1 MFSSIQ
7 NIALIG
13 VILSMIVLVLGKQG
27 SAVGAFRGI
36 AKTIMIPAVIVYV
49 ALFWVQQVP
58 AGHVKVATLFGEVQT
73 QVYPEGLHFP
83 VNPLYVWDQY
93 DVRQK
98 TQKFDKMGVP
108 SQDQLISHFDVSLQ
122 YRIIGQKAPEIKKNT
137 GTAGDVVA
145 IHVVP
150 YFRSLIREQGKT
162 VANAEEFY
170 SESVQNRMQVEM
182 MEALTQ
188 TLEPVGIEMQ
198 GILIRNV
205 ILPPFIAKAVEDKKR
220 REQEAEKQ
228 KAELKRFTTEQ
239 EQKIA
244 TANAEFEAAK
254 LEEQRIR
261 LLADA
266 EAYKI
271 KQINQ
276 AAQQSP
282 AYIQL
287 KQIEAWNGILPT
299 YMGGDGTLP
308 ILDLRTARDAN

>member
-1 MFSSIQ
+1 MFETTQ
-7 NIALIG
+7 
-13 VILSMIVLVLGKQG
+13 
-27 SAVGAFRGI
+27 GI
-36 AKTIMIPAVIVYV
+36 AIIIAIISIFIILVGKTSALAPFKGLAKTAIAPSLIIFV
-49 ALFWVQQVP
+49 ALFWIQQVP
-58 AGHVKVATLFGEVQT
+58 AGHVKVATLFGKVQE
-73 QVYPEGLHFP
+73 QVYAEGLHFP
-83 VNPLYVWDQY
+83 VNPLYAWNEY

-98 TQKFDKMGVP
+98 TLKFDKMGVP

-122 YRIIGQKAPEIKKNT
+122 YRLIGTRTPAIKKNT
-137 GTAGDVVA
+137 GSANDVVS

-170 SESVQNRMQVEM
+170 SETVQNRMQVEM
-182 MEALTQ
+182 MSALT
-188 TLEPVGIEMQ
+188 TKLEPIGIEMQ

-244 TANAEFEAAK
+244 TANVEFEAAK
-254 LEEQRIR
+254 LEEQKIR

-271 KQINQ
+271 KQINE

-287 KQIEAWNGILPT
+287 KQIEAWNGILPQ
-299 YMGGDGTLP
+299 YMGGENMP
-308 ILDLRTARDAN
+308 ILDLRSAAQ

>member
-1 MFSSIQ
+1 MFENLQ
-7 NIALIG
+7 FIAILAVIASVIVLLIG
-13 VILSMIVLVLGKQG
+13 RNIPALSPL
-27 SAVGAFRGI
+27 RGL
-36 AKTIMIPAVIVYV
+36 AKTIIVPAVLVFV
-49 ALFWVQQVP
+49 ALFCVQQVP
-58 AGHVKVATLFGEVQT
+58 AGHVKVATLFGEVQDK
-73 QVYPEGLHFP
+73 VYEEGLHFP
-83 VNPLYVWDQY
+83 VNPLYAWNEY

-98 TQKFDKMGVP
+98 TLKFDKMGVP

-122 YRIIGQKAPEIKKNT
+122 YRLMGSKAPEVKKNT
-137 GTAGDVVA
+137 GTAEDVVQ

-150 YFRSLIREQGKT
+150 YFRSLMREQGKT

-170 SESVQNRMQVEM
+170 SESVQNRMQEHM
-182 MEALTQ
+182 MSALTQ
-188 TLEPVGIEMQ
+188 KLEPVGIQMQ

-228 KAELKRFTTEQ
+228 KAELKRFSTEQ

-244 TANAEFEAAK
+244 TANAELEAAK

-271 KQINQ
+271 EKINQ

-287 KQIEAWNGILPT
+287 KQIEAWNGILPK
-299 YMGGDGTLP
+299 YVGGENMP
-308 ILDLRTARDAN
+308 ILDLRNN

>member
-1 MFSSIQ
+1 MFENIQTISI
-7 NIALIG
+7 LI
-13 VILSMIVLVLGKQG
+13 VVVSIIVLVLGKQ
-27 SAVGAFRGI
+27 SNKVGAFSGL
-36 AKTIMIPAVIVYV
+36 AKVVLAPALLMFV
-49 ALFWVQQVP
+49 ALFCVQQVP
-58 AGHVKVATLFGEVQT
+58 AGHVKVAALFGKVQENI
-73 QVYPEGLHFP
+73 YPEGLHFP
-83 VNPLYVWDQY
+83 VNPLYAWNAY

-98 TQKFDKMGVP
+98 TLKFDKMGVP

-122 YRIIGQKAPEIKKNT
+122 YRLIGAKAPEIKKNT
-137 GTAGDVVA
+137 GTANDVVQ

-182 MEALTQ
+182 MEALTAK
-188 TLEPVGIEMQ
+188 LKPIGIEMQ

-205 ILPPFIAKAVEDKKR
+205 VLPPFIAKAVEDKKR

-244 TANAEFEAAK
+244 TANVEFEAAK
-254 LEEQRIR
+254 LEEQKIR

-271 KQINQ
+271 EKINR

-287 KQIEAWNGILPT
+287 KQIEAWNGILPK
-299 YMGGDGTLP
+299 YVGGESMP
-308 ILDLRTARDAN
+308 ILDLRATQ

>member
-1 MFSSIQ
+1 MFENIQFISI
-7 NIALIG
+7 A
-13 VILSMIVLVLGKQG
+13 IVLVSIVILIASQKNTTLSG
-27 SAVGAFRGI
+27 FRSL
-36 AKTIMIPAVIVYV
+36 AKAVIAPAAIVFV
-49 ALFWVQQVP
+49 ALFCVQQVP
-58 AGHVKVATLFGEVQT
+58 AGHVKVATLFGKVQDN
-73 QVYPEGLHFP
+73 VYAEGLHFP
-83 VNPLYVWDQY
+83 VNPLYAWNQY

-98 TQKFDKMGVP
+98 TIKFDKMGVP

-122 YRIIGQKAPEIKKNT
+122 YRLIGEKAPAVKKNT
-137 GTAGDVVA
+137 GNASDVVE

-170 SESVQNRMQVEM
+170 SESVQNRMQLEM
-182 MEALTQ
+182 MASLTEQ
-188 TLEPVGIEMQ
+188 LQPIGIEMQ

-205 ILPPFIAKAVEDKKR
+205 ILPPFIATAVEDKKR

-254 LEEQRIR
+254 LEEQKIR

-271 KQINQ
+271 EKINK
-276 AAQQSP
+276 AAQKSP

-287 KQIEAWNGILPT
+287 KQIEAWNGVLPK
-299 YMGGDGTLP
+299 YVGGENMP
-308 ILDLRTARDAN
+308 ILDLRNDQQG

>member
-1 MFSSIQ
+1 MFENIQVIAALIFIASIIVIFAGKEIKALSSFTNLAKAVIIPAIIAF
-7 NIALIG
+7 IALFCI
-13 VILSMIVLVLGKQG
+13 
-27 SAVGAFRGI
+27 
-36 AKTIMIPAVIVYV
+36 
-49 ALFWVQQVP
+49 QQVP
-58 AGHVKVATLFGEVQT
+58 AGHVKVATLFGKVQH
-73 QVYPEGLHFP
+73 QVYEEGLHFP
-83 VNPLYVWDQY
+83 VNPLYAWNEY
-93 DVRQK
+93 DMRQK
-98 TQKFDKMGVP
+98 TLKFDKMGVP

-122 YRIIGQKAPEIKKNT
+122 YRLIGTRAPAIKKNT
-137 GTAGDVVA
+137 GTAKDVVD

-170 SESVQNRMQVEM
+170 SETVQNRMQVEM
-182 MEALTQ
+182 MAALTAK
-188 TLEPVGIEMQ
+188 LEPIGIEMQ

-205 ILPPFIAKAVEDKKR
+205 ILPQFIARAVEDKKR

-254 LEEQRIR
+254 LEEQKIR

-271 KQINQ
+271 EQITK
-276 AAQQSP
+276 AAQKSP

-287 KQIEAWNGILPT
+287 KQIEAWNGILPR
-299 YMGGDGTLP
+299 YMGEGNMP
-308 ILDLRTARDAN
+308 ILDLRTEQ

>member
-1 MFSSIQ
+1 MFANIQ
-7 NIALIG
+7 LIAILI
-13 VILSMIVLVLGKQG
+13 VIAAVVVMVLGKQI
-27 SAVGAFRGI
+27 SVLGAFRSLAKVII
-36 AKTIMIPAVIVYV
+36 APALIVFV
-49 ALFWVQQVP
+49 ALFCVQQVP
-58 AGHVKVATLFGEVQT
+58 AGHVKVAALFGKVQD
-73 QVYPEGLHFP
+73 QVYAEGLHFP
-83 VNPLYVWDQY
+83 VNPLYAWNEY

-98 TQKFDKMGVP
+98 TLKFDKMGVP

-122 YRIIGQKAPEIKKNT
+122 YRLIGENAPAIKKNT
-137 GTAGDVVA
+137 GTAADVVK

-150 YFRSLIREQGKT
+150 YFRSLVREQGKT

-170 SESVQNRMQVEM
+170 SESVQNRMQVQM
-182 MEALTQ
+182 MEALTRK
-188 TLEPVGIEMQ
+188 LEPIGIEMQ

-254 LEEQRIR
+254 LEEQKIR

-271 KQINQ
+271 EKINK

-287 KQIEAWNGILPT
+287 KQIEAWNGILPR
-299 YMGGDGTLP
+299 YVGGENMP
-308 ILDLRTARDAN
+308 ILDLRANK

>member
-1 MFSSIQ
+1 MFSSLQ
-7 NIALIG
+7 SLALI
-13 VILSMIVLVLGKQG
+13 VTVLSVVVLLVGRQNATL
-27 SAVGAFRGI
+27 GAFSGL
-36 AKTIMIPAVIVYV
+36 AKTLIAPALIIYV
-49 ALFWVQQVP
+49 ALFCVQQVP
-58 AGHVKVATLFGEVQT
+58 AGHVKVAALFGKVQEH
-73 QVYPEGLHFP
+73 VYDEGLHFP
-83 VNPLYVWDQY
+83 VNPLYSWDEY

-98 TQKFDKMGVP
+98 TLKFDKLGVP

-122 YRIIGQKAPEIKKNT
+122 YRLIGASAPEVKKNT
-137 GTAGDVVA
+137 GTANDVVN
-145 IHVVP
+145 IHVIP

-170 SESVQNRMQVEM
+170 SEEVQNRMQVDM
-182 MEALTQ
+182 MQALTDK
-188 TLEPVGIEMQ
+188 LHPIGIEMQ

-205 ILPPFIAKAVEDKKR
+205 VLAPFIAQAVEDKKR

-228 KAELKRFTTEQ
+228 KAELKRFSTEQ

-271 KQINQ
+271 SKINE
-276 AAQQSP
+276 AAQSSP

-287 KQIEAWNGILPT
+287 KQIEAWNG
-299 YMGGDGTLP
+299 TLP
-308 ILDLRTARDAN
+308 KFVGGEGTIPMLDLREVN

>member
-1 MFSSIQ
+1 MFENIQFISIVAVVAS
-7 NIALIG
+7 I
-13 VILSMIVLVLGKQG
+13 VVLVIGKQG
-27 SAVGAFRGI
+27 SPIGAFRGL
-36 AKTIMIPAVIVYV
+36 AKTIIAPALILFV
-49 ALFWVQQVP
+49 ALFCVQQVP
-58 AGHVKVATLFGEVQT
+58 AGHVKVATLFGKVQDN
-73 QVYPEGLHFP
+73 VYAEGLHFP
-83 VNPLYVWDQY
+83 VNPLYAWNEY

-98 TQKFDKMGVP
+98 TLKFDKMGVP

-122 YRIIGQKAPEIKKNT
+122 YRLMGAHAPEIKKNT
-137 GTAGDVVA
+137 GTANDVVQ

-170 SESVQNRMQVEM
+170 SESVQNRMQIEM
-182 MEALTQ
+182 MQALTNK
-188 TLEPVGIEMQ
+188 LEPIGIEMQ

-205 ILPPFIAKAVEDKKR
+205 ILPPFIATAVEDKKR

-254 LEEQRIR
+254 LEEQKIR

-271 KQINQ
+271 EKINK

-287 KQIEAWNGILPT
+287 KQIEAWNGILPK
-299 YMGGDGTLP
+299 YVGGESMP
-308 ILDLRTARDAN
+308 ILDLRAAN

>member
-1 MFSSIQ
+1 MFQNIQ
-7 NIALIG
+7 FIALIATIASI
-13 VILSMIVLVLGKQG
+13 VILLVGRAESPL
-27 SAVGAFRGI
+27 GAFRGL
-36 AKTIMIPAVIVYV
+36 AKATLLPAIVIFA
-49 ALFWVQQVP
+49 ALFCVQQVP
-58 AGHVKVATLFGEVQT
+58 AGHVKVATLFGKVQDN
-73 QVYPEGLHFP
+73 VYAEGLHFP
-83 VNPLYVWDQY
+83 VNPLYAWNQY

-98 TQKFDKMGVP
+98 TLKFDKMSVP
-108 SQDQLISHFDVSLQ
+108 SQDQLISQFDVSLQ
-122 YRIIGQKAPEIKKNT
+122 YRLIGTKAPEIKKNT
-137 GTAGDVVA
+137 GSARDVVD

-162 VANAEEFY
+162 VKNAEEFY
-170 SESVQNRMQVEM
+170 SESVQNQMQAEM
-182 MEALTQ
+182 MDSLTRK
-188 TLEPVGIEMQ
+188 LEPIGIEMQ

-228 KAELKRFTTEQ
+228 KAELKRFSTEQ

-254 LEEQRIR
+254 LEEQKIR

-271 KQINQ
+271 EKINE
-276 AAQQSP
+276 AAQKSP

-287 KQIEAWNGILPT
+287 KQIEAWNGILPR
-299 YMGGDGTLP
+299 YVGGENMP
-308 ILDLRTARDAN
+308 ILDLRAEQQ

>member
-1 MFSSIQ
+1 M
-7 NIALIG
+7 
-13 VILSMIVLVLGKQG
+13 
-27 SAVGAFRGI
+27 
-36 AKTIMIPAVIVYV
+36 
-49 ALFWVQQVP
+49 
-58 AGHVKVATLFGEVQT
+58 
-73 QVYPEGLHFP
+73 
-83 VNPLYVWDQY
+83 
-93 DVRQK
+93 RQK

>member
-1 MFSSIQ
+1 MFSTLQSV
-7 NIALIG
+7 ALIAAIVSV
-13 VILSMIVLVLGKQG
+13 VILVLGRQN
-27 SAVGAFRGI
+27 SVIGAFTGI
-36 AKTIMIPAVIVYV
+36 AKTLIAPALIAYV
-49 ALFWVQQVP
+49 ALFCVQQVP
-58 AGHVKVATLFGEVQT
+58 AGHVKVAALFGKVQE
-73 QVYPEGLHFP
+73 QVYDEGLHFP
-83 VNPLYVWDQY
+83 VNPLYSWYEY

-98 TQKFDKMGVP
+98 TLKFDKLGVP

-122 YRIIGQKAPEIKKNT
+122 YRLIGTSAPEVKKNT
-137 GTAGDVVA
+137 GSAADVVE
-145 IHVVP
+145 IHLVP

-170 SESVQNRMQVEM
+170 SEAVQNRMQVDM
-182 MEALTQ
+182 MQALTNKLQ
-188 TLEPVGIEMQ
+188 PIGIEMQ

-205 ILPPFIAKAVEDKKR
+205 VLPPFIAQAVEDKKR

-228 KAELKRFTTEQ
+228 KAELKRFSTEQ

-287 KQIEAWNGILPT
+287 KQIEAWNGILPR
-299 YMGGDGTLP
+299 YMGGEGTMPL
-308 ILDLRTARDAN
+308 LDLRPAN

>member
-1 MFSSIQ
+1 MFENLQ
-7 NIALIG
+7 FIA
-13 VILSMIVLVLGKQG
+13 ILAVVASVIVLL
-27 SAVGAFRGI
+27 VGRNIPALSPLRGL
-36 AKTIMIPAVIVYV
+36 AKTIIVPALLVFV
-49 ALFWVQQVP
+49 ALFCVQQVP
-58 AGHVKVATLFGEVQT
+58 AGHVKVATLFGEVQDKG
-73 QVYPEGLHFP
+73 YEEGLHFP
-83 VNPLYVWDQY
+83 VNPLYAWHEY

-98 TQKFDKMGVP
+98 TLKFDKMGVP

-122 YRIIGQKAPEIKKNT
+122 YRLMGSKAPEVKKNT
-137 GTAGDVVA
+137 GTAQDVVQ

-150 YFRSLIREQGKT
+150 YFRSLMREQGKT

-170 SESVQNRMQVEM
+170 SESVQNRMQEHM
-182 MEALTQ
+182 MSALTQ
-188 TLEPVGIEMQ
+188 KLEPVGIQMQ

-228 KAELKRFTTEQ
+228 KAELKRFSTEQ

-271 KQINQ
+271 EKINQ

-287 KQIEAWNGILPT
+287 KQIEAWNGILPK
-299 YMGGDGTLP
+299 YVGGENMP
-308 ILDLRTARDAN
+308 ILDLRAD

>member
-1 MFSSIQ
+1 MFENLQ
-7 NIALIG
+7 FIAILAVIASVIVLLIG
-13 VILSMIVLVLGKQG
+13 RNIPALNPV
-27 SAVGAFRGI
+27 RGL
-36 AKTIMIPAVIVYV
+36 AKTIIVPALLLFI
-49 ALFWVQQVP
+49 ALFCVQQVP
-58 AGHVKVATLFGEVQT
+58 AGHVKVATLFGEVQDT
-73 QVYPEGLHFP
+73 VYEEGLHFP
-83 VNPLYVWDQY
+83 VNPLYAWNEY

-98 TQKFDKMGVP
+98 TLKFDKMGVP

-122 YRIIGQKAPEIKKNT
+122 YRLMGSKAPEVKKNT
-137 GTAGDVVA
+137 GTAQDVVQ

-150 YFRSLIREQGKT
+150 YFRSLMREQGKT

-170 SESVQNRMQVEM
+170 SESVQNRMQEHM
-182 MEALTQ
+182 MSALTQ
-188 TLEPVGIEMQ
+188 KLEPVGIQMQ

-228 KAELKRFTTEQ
+228 KAELKRFSTEQ

-271 KQINQ
+271 EKINQ

-287 KQIEAWNGILPT
+287 KQIEAWNGILPK
-299 YMGGDGTLP
+299 YVGGENMP
-308 ILDLRTARDAN
+308 ILDLRTN

>member
-1 MFSSIQ
+1 MFENIQFISIA
-7 NIALIG
+7 IILCSI
-13 VILSMIVLVLGKQG
+13 VILVAGKQN
-27 SAVGAFRGI
+27 STLGAFRGL
-36 AKTIMIPAVIVYV
+36 AKTIIAPAAIVFV
-49 ALFWVQQVP
+49 ALFCVQQVP
-58 AGHVKVATLFGEVQT
+58 AGHVKVAALFGKVQD
-73 QVYPEGLHFP
+73 QVYEEGLHFP
-83 VNPLYVWDQY
+83 VNPLYAWNQY

-98 TQKFDKMGVP
+98 TIKFDKMGVP

-122 YRIIGQKAPEIKKNT
+122 YRIIGSKAPEIKKNT
-137 GTAGDVVA
+137 GTSNDVVK

-150 YFRSLIREQGKT
+150 YFRSLVREQGKT

-182 MEALTQ
+182 MASLTQ
-188 TLEPVGIEMQ
+188 KLQPIGIEMQ

-205 ILPPFIAKAVEDKKR
+205 ILPPFIATAVEDKKR

-254 LEEQRIR
+254 LEEQKIR

-271 KQINQ
+271 DKINK

-287 KQIEAWNGILPT
+287 KQIEAWDGILPK
-299 YMGGDGTLP
+299 YVGGENMP
-308 ILDLRTARDAN
+308 ILDLRANEPQ